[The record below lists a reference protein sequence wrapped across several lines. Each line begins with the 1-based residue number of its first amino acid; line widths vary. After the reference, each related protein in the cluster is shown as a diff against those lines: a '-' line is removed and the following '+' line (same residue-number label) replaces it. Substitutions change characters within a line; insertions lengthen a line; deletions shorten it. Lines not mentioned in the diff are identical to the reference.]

1 MPTDKVA
8 GHKSKDNMCVTIG
21 HFELIIMPKQLGKGK
36 NISRRGQEKYTVK
49 YSAP

>member
-21 HFELIIMPKQLGKGK
+21 HFELIIMSKSWAKVKIFREEDKK
-36 NISRRGQEKYTVK
+36 NTR
-49 YSAP
+49 